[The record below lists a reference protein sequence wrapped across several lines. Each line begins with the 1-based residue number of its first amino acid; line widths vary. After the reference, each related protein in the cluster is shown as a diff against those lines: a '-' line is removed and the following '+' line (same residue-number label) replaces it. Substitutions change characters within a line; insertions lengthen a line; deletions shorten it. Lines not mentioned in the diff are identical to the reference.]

1 MKVLIFV
8 CTLTHWFIISR
19 TLKWQ
24 VKHVMYHM
32 HFAIISSAVSYT
44 CKLHG
49 SCLHRKKEDFQRAA
63 IPKYIHTLY
72 ISTKGVRKHARANYK
87 HELLYLGEGDDIKK

>member
-8 CTLTHWFIISR
+8 YTLTHWLIISR

-49 SCLHRKKEDFQRAA
+49 SCLHRKKEDLISEGFNTN
-63 IPKYIHTLY
+63 TLY
-72 ISTKGVRKHARANYK
+72 ISTKGVYTKTFQ
-87 HELLYLGEGDDIKK
+87 G